1 MQTSDHY
8 PISPKNVPESLT
20 QANSSYKRQAI
31 LAMSGL
37 IFFMIFYLALMTCF
51 AYITY
56 EGVDRFLHGD
66 RGNLFNIVATS
77 CSFLLTLFMVK
88 SLFAVRKA
96 GNPGGIEVTAEQ
108 EPKLFNFLH
117 NLSDEIGAPRPH
129 RVFITPEVNAA
140 VFYDLSLLNLIFPS
154 KKNLVIGLGLVNV
167 LNLGE
172 LKAVLAHEFGH
183 FAQGSMVVGRWVYVA
198 QQIIAHMVATRD
210 WLDSVVRFI
219 SRIDLRIAWLGWILS
234 LVIWSIRS
242 MMDTLF
248 SLVIIAERALSREME
263 FNADLVAVSVT
274 GSDALVNALY
284 KLQAADH
291 AWQTA
296 LDVAGQEAES
306 GKILD
311 DIFKAQEATIGQ
323 MQRVLDDEFYGTVPP
338 RPDDVEDA
346 HHRVFAEETARPP
359 QMWSTHP
366 ANSDREENAKAQYI
380 AADIDER
387 KAWEVFADERELRRL
402 ISISFY
408 NTDKI
413 DELEV
418 GQPLEAVVQR
428 FDRPSYSPE
437 YRGVYLNRSPVR
449 DFSSFDEMLAKANID
464 TDMEKAIAALYP
476 ASIADDLEKLRNL
489 EVEKYTLEALAS
501 GDLKPSG
508 GVIRHRGEEISKE
521 EIPDAIEEISADQR
535 LVSDS
540 LMQQDAN
547 CRAVHLCL
555 AQHAGKG
562 WNEYLTAL
570 IKLLHCSEHLH
581 AIVENEHSLLV
592 NTWQVITADGQIG
605 HFEKK
610 RIIRVCNAAQAEM
623 ETVSKVILDMQL
635 PADVLEKLGIT
646 DWSEQI
652 PLFKLPAADK
662 KNWPEWCQTASQIM
676 SGMSGL
682 MSAISAILQEDLIL
696 IEAKLRDERSQLNDW
711 EDAPEPGRCPENYPV
726 LLPGN
731 EHVLQRKL
739 DLWNRFQL
747 AQGVFPTTA
756 RLLVSVGIVGGT
768 IFAGLIS
775 LF

>member
-1 MQTSDHY
+1 MQKSDHY
-8 PISPKNVPESLT
+8 PISPQNVPDSLT
-20 QANSSYKRQAI
+20 QANSSYKRQAV

-37 IFFMIFYLALMTCF
+37 IFFMIFYLALMGCF
-51 AYITY
+51 GFITY
-56 EGVDRFLHGD
+56 QGVDRFLHGD
-66 RGNLFNIVATS
+66 SGNLFNIIATS
-77 CSFLLTLFMVK
+77 CSFLLTLFMAK

-108 EPKLFNFLH
+108 EPKLFEFLH

-219 SRIDLRIAWLGWILS
+219 SRIDLRIAWLGWLLS
-234 LVIWSIRS
+234 LVIWSMRS

-323 MQRVLDDEFYGTVPP
+323 MQRVLDDQFYGAVPP
-338 RPDDVEDA
+338 KPDNIEHA
-346 HHRVFAEETARPP
+346 KHRIFAEETARPP

-380 AADIDER
+380 PADIDDR
-387 KAWEVFADERELRRL
+387 KAWNLFADERELRRQ

-408 NTDKI
+408 NTDKL

-418 GQPLEAVVQR
+418 GQPLEAVTKR
-428 FDRPSYSPE
+428 FDRPSYAPE
-437 YRGVYLNRSPVR
+437 YRGAYLNRSPVR
-449 DFSSFDEMLAKANID
+449 DFTSVKDMLAKANID
-464 TDMEKAIAALYP
+464 TNLEKAIAGLYP
-476 ASIADDLEKLRNL
+476 DSIAEDLEKSRNL
-489 EVEKYTLEALAS
+489 DVEKYTLEALAS
-501 GDLKPSG
+501 GELKPSG
-508 GVIRHRGEEISKE
+508 GVIRHRGEEISKD
-521 EIPDAIEEISADQR
+521 EIPDAIQEIADEQR
-535 LVSDS
+535 LLSES
-540 LMQQDAN
+540 LMQHDAN

-555 AQHAGKG
+555 AQQLGKG
-562 WNEYLTAL
+562 WNEYITAL
-570 IKLLHCSEHLH
+570 IQLLHCSEHQH
-581 AIVENEHSLLV
+581 AIVENEHALLI

-610 RIIRVCNAAQAEM
+610 RIIRVCNDTLEKMKA
-623 ETVSKVILDMQL
+623 VSNVILNINL
-635 PADVLEKLGIT
+635 PGSVLEKLGVT
-646 DWSEQI
+646 NWNEQV
-652 PLFKLPAADK
+652 PTFELPAADK
-662 KNWPEWCQTASQIM
+662 KNWPEWCEAASQIM
-676 SGMSGL
+676 SSMAGL
-682 MSAISAILQEDLIL
+682 LGAISNILQEDLIL
-696 IEAKLRDERSQLNDW
+696 IEARLRNERNPEDW
-711 EDAPEPGRCPENYPV
+711 EDAPTPGSCPESYPV

-731 EHVLQRKL
+731 EHVLQKKL

-756 RLLVSVGIVGGT
+756 RLVVSIAIVGGT
-768 IFAGLIS
+768 IFAGLIQ